1 MPPLSRPEADLT
13 SPDHGIPPMPT
24 DEAVQRE
31 KLSVIGHMT
40 SSIAHDLSNPL
51 ATIVT
56 SIQGLLA
63 FWPRFE
69 GLLAQ
74 SAEPAGD
81 ESARRSVHRLK
92 EDLELILG
100 EARRAGNIVTNLLA
114 LARNQPPERGPVSL
128 AEVIRQTVSVSQH
141 HLNQHGIVIHA
152 DPARD
157 DFGDPDWCWVHGDPN
172 RLQQILL
179 NLIINAQQA
188 VSTVRPSGT
197 VWVRIWPEPGQ
208 RVSVAVEDDG
218 PGIPP
223 TLHEAIFNAYYTTKP
238 NGQGT
243 GLGLSIATGII
254 MSHGGEL
261 SVSDR
266 EECGARFVMTL
277 PVTSGERS
285 RITATL
291 PPTEPRPVVERPV
304 ARGKV
309 LLVDDEAGIRRS
321 VGRFLRRC
329 GCEVATAPTGSE
341 AIEALRQSDFNL
353 IISDIRMPSLGG
365 EELFAHVERD
375 LPHLTSRIVFVSGDM
390 MRRETREFLERCG
403 CPSLQKPYELSDL
416 MRIIEE
422 FCPAIEPAAS
432 NPGP

>member
-1 MPPLSRPEADLT
+1 MFMPPQPRREADPP
-13 SPDHGIPPMPT
+13 SPDHAIPSLPT

-51 ATIVT
+51 ATVVT
-56 SIQGLLA
+56 TIQAILA

-69 GLLAQ
+69 GLIAHSPGDDDDEDARH
-74 SAEPAGD
+74 SA
-81 ESARRSVHRLK
+81 HRLK

-100 EARRAGNIVTNLLA
+100 EARRAGTIVTNLLA
-114 LARNQPPERGPVSL
+114 LARHQPPERGAVSL
-128 AEVIRQTVSVSQH
+128 AEVIRQTVSVCQH
-141 HLNQHGIVIHA
+141 HLKQHGIAIHA
-152 DPARD
+152 DTARS
-157 DFGDPDWCWVHGDPN
+157 DFGNPEWCWVHGDSN

-188 VSTVRPSGT
+188 ISTVRKSGT
-197 VWVRIWPEPGQ
+197 VWVRAWPESGQ
-208 RVSVAVEDDG
+208 RVSLAVEDDG

-266 EECGARFVMTL
+266 EECGARFMMTL
-277 PVTSGERS
+277 PTTTVAPNQVHTSDHAADS
-285 RITATL
+285 RPAV
-291 PPTEPRPVVERPV
+291 RPPV

-329 GCEVATAPTGSE
+329 GCEVDTAPTGSE
-341 AIEALRQSDFNL
+341 ALDALHQSMHYTN
-353 IISDIRMPSLGG
+353 P
-365 EELFAHVERD
+365 
-375 LPHLTSRIVFVSGDM
+375 TS
-390 MRRETREFLERCG
+390 T
-403 CPSLQKPYELSDL
+403 
-416 MRIIEE
+416 
-422 FCPAIEPAAS
+422 
-432 NPGP
+432 